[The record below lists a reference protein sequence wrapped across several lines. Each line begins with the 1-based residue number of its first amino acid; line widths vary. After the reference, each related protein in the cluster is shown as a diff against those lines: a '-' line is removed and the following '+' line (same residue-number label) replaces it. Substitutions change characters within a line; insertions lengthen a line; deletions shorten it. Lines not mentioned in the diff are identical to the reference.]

1 VISFCTFSVIS
12 LNTNSMQ
19 QKLSALVV
27 DDEENARIL
36 LKKLL
41 EETLLFNDIRLALSV
56 DEAYKELASLE
67 PDIIF
72 LDIKMP
78 GKDGFEFIKDI
89 PKGYAVPKIV
99 FVTAF
104 DQYAIQAIKNQAFD
118 YLLKPVDRKEL
129 KQCVTRYLEKI
140 NEDKKNN
147 LPVKSVET
155 HGRLTRIRVN
165 TRTGT
170 LFINPAN
177 ILFCKAE
184 GNYTTVCTG
193 RKQHLCSMNLGKIAD
208 MLPGK
213 GFIRIGRSYIVNYE
227 YITMLDRKECTIL
240 LVRDG
245 ESVTVKIPRQH
256 LKDLDII

>member
-1 VISFCTFSVIS
+1 
-12 LNTNSMQ
+12 MEHH
-19 QKLSALVV
+19 LSALIV

-36 LKKLL
+36 LSKLL
-41 EETLLFNDIRLALSV
+41 DETLLFNDIRSAQSV
-56 DEAYKELASLE
+56 NEAYNELNRFE
-67 PDIIF
+67 PELIF

-78 GKDGFEFIKDI
+78 GKDGFAFMQELPESYKRH
-89 PKGYAVPKIV
+89 KIV

-104 DQYAIQAIKNQAFD
+104 DQFAIKAIKNEAFD
-118 YLLKPVDRKEL
+118 YLLKPVNRKEL
-129 KQCVTRYLEKI
+129 KQCLTRFIEQKNEMALADVPIKKI
-140 NEDKKNN
+140 LSHE
-147 LPVKSVET
+147 
-155 HGRLTRIRVN
+155 RLTRIKVN

-170 LFINPAN
+170 LFINPAD

-193 RKQHLCSMNLGKIAD
+193 KKQHLCSLNLGKVVEL
-208 MLPGK
+208 LPGK
-213 GFIRIGRSYIVNYE
+213 GFIRIGRSYVINYE

-240 LVRDG
+240 LVRDE